1 MVKSS
6 IKKLLY
12 KLPGKPLPKRLL
24 RPFSYG
30 EPVSIDDKQ
39 YVILGLGD
47 RVGVVEF
54 LMAFPYVIALGGG
67 YFGRHFILTNRL
79 R

>member
-1 MVKSS
+1 MTKKRS
-6 IKKLLY
+6 KKLWF

-47 RVGVVEF
+47 RVGIVTG
-54 LMAFPYVIALGGG
+54 LMIFPYVIALGGG
-67 YFGRHFILTNRL
+67 
-79 R
+79 

>member
-1 MVKSS
+1 MIRNS
-6 IKKLLY
+6 IKKILH

-24 RPFSYG
+24 RPFIYE

-47 RVGVVEF
+47 RVGIVEG
-54 LMAFPYVIALGGG
+54 LMIFPYVIALGGG
-67 YFGRHFILTNRL
+67 
-79 R
+79 